1 MFRKKQLFS
10 EKGTFIR
17 AKHKRMT
24 PDPLSPSGVG
34 RGDSG
39 KKVLRLLRL
48 AFIRYSPEIFQRM
61 ENHVLSIDTAFVKSE

>member
-1 MFRKKQLFS
+1 
-10 EKGTFIR
+10 
-17 AKHKRMT
+17 MT
-24 PDPLSPSGVG
+24 PDALSPSGVG

-61 ENHVLSIDTAFVKSE
+61 ENHVLSIDTAFAKSE